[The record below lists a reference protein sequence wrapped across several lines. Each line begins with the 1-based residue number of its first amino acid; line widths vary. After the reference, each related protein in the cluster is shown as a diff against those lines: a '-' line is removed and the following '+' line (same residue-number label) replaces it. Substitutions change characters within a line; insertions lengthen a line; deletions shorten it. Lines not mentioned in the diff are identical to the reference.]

1 MTDQPLTLVDS
12 HGDDSDESHNPFDDR
27 VEQAQKELMWAQLQ
41 RRYMNVWEYTSRRW
55 NAADILIVELTKS
68 GPDRLRFIEF
78 DKNKT
83 TSSQPLPGS
92 YVTLRERVANLV
104 TAATVPSGL
113 AQPIVVSHVH
123 GDATFDDILT
133 EVYKSAAIRTYSD
146 QHTRLPAHSHYADRR
161 AR

>member
-1 MTDQPLTLVDS
+1 MCERQRDSLVHRVVVYRDGRFLKDERKVCLETLSGYEVD
-12 HGDDSDESHNPFDDR
+12 
-27 VEQAQKELMWAQLQ
+27 L
-41 RRYMNVWEYTSRRW
+41 
-55 NAADILIVELTKS
+55 VELTKS

-161 AR
+161 AGAELAEPEAKHPTRPGLHAA